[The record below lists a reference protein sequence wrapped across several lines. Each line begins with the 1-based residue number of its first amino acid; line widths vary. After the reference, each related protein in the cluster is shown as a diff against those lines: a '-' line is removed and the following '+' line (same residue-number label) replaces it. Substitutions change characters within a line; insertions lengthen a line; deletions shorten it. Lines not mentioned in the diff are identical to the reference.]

1 MRLRHR
7 VCEHGARQLTYG
19 AAMPDEGAEF
29 VPSADEVRA
38 ELERIVASEPFRPS
52 AQLQAFLR
60 FVVEATLKGEAERI
74 RAFTIAV
81 EAFGRDR
88 DFDPQSDP
96 IVRVEAARLRR
107 VIELYYNGVG
117 ADDPVEIVVPR
128 GGYVPRFRYR
138 GRERAPPQPEVRERE
153 TAAPPPP
160 APAPRRTFR
169 YAAAALLLLIAA
181 ALGGALLL
189 RQPAWQS
196 ASLAPPAAPEPARL
210 RSPFPLLLV
219 DPVAAELA
227 AVAPALATI
236 RARLADAIA
245 RFDDIEVVVDPAA
258 ASLPPR
264 EPGAPNV
271 YRLAI
276 GGERGADGS
285 PTVTLQVTDQD
296 GAVVWSRGFV
306 ARSAPDP
313 DAAIDK
319 LVRVVAPALA
329 QPYGVIYARER
340 LALARPGVDWRYRCL
355 LDGIEYRRTLD
366 TAKSG
371 EHARVRDCLERTVA
385 SDPSFPSAQA
395 ALAFV
400 LMREFYAGESRDP
413 KGLDDALRLALRAVE
428 LKPGSA
434 RARHVLMNILF
445 ARGSV
450 EPAMRE
456 GEQALALNPYDMITL
471 TGYAMRLAFA
481 GRANEGLALLER
493 AEKLSPVR
501 TPMLEFAQ
509 FLASYVLGD
518 HARAAHHAGMLTDEV
533 HPFVLVARA
542 LVALKAGE
550 RLRAQAAIDRLFTL
564 YPHWRM
570 SPRGEIE
577 RYVSAGE
584 IVDRV
589 MRDLSPVG
597 FTAVN

>member
-1 MRLRHR
+1 
-7 VCEHGARQLTYG
+7 
-19 AAMPDEGAEF
+19 MPDEGAEF

-38 ELERIVASEPFRPS
+38 ALDRIVASEPFRPS

-60 FVVEATLKGEAERI
+60 FVVDSTLKGEAERI

-107 VIELYYNGVG
+107 AIDLYYNGVG
-117 ADDPVEIVVPR
+117 AGDPVEIEVPR

-138 GRERAPPQPEVRERE
+138 GREHAIREQAIREHATRQREMREARERE
-153 TAAPPPP
+153 TAALP
-160 APAPRRTFR
+160 PAPRRHVR
-169 YAAAALLLLIAA
+169 HAAAAAWLLLIAA

-189 RQPAWQS
+189 RQPIPQTA
-196 ASLAPPAAPEPARL
+196 ALTPAPEPARP
-210 RSPFPLLLV
+210 RSPFPQLLL
-219 DPVAAELA
+219 DPVAPELA

-236 RARLADAIA
+236 RARLADALA
-245 RFDDIEVVVDPAA
+245 RFDDVEVMVDPAA
-258 ASLPPR
+258 AVLPAR

-271 YRLAI
+271 YRLAV
-276 GGERGADGS
+276 GGERGADGT
-285 PTVTLQVTDQD
+285 PNVTLQLTDQD
-296 GAVVWSRGFV
+296 GAVVWSRGFA
-306 ARSAPDP
+306 ARGAQTGAAQDP
-313 DAAIDK
+313 AAAIDK
-319 LVRVVAPALA
+319 LVHVAAPALA

-340 LALARPGVDWRYRCL
+340 VALARPGVDWRYRCL

-366 TAKSG
+366 TTRSDQ
-371 EHARVRDCLERTVA
+371 HAEIRGCLERTVA
-385 SDPSFPSAQA
+385 SDPTFPSAQA

-428 LKPGSA
+428 LRPGSA

-450 EPAMRE
+450 AQALRE
-456 GEQALALNPYDMITL
+456 GEQALALNPYDMTVL
-471 TGYAMRLAFA
+471 TGYGLRLAFA

-501 TPMLEFAQ
+501 PPTLEFAQ
-509 FLASYVLGD
+509 FLVSYVLGD
-518 HARAAHHAGMLTDEV
+518 DARATHHAGMLTDEV

-542 LVALKAGE
+542 LVAMRAGD
-550 RLRAQAAIDRLFTL
+550 RPRAQAAIDRLFAL

-584 IVDRV
+584 IVDR
-589 MRDLSPVG
+589 MIRDLSPVG